1 MSIDYSALLV
11 AASAAPSP
19 AMASHAGV
27 ALAPVAAAWSAP
39 AQGAPI
45 VMAPPPAA
53 AAATPGAGSRR
64 RRLWELTGH
73 AHCPVI
79 GVCLPLPALR
89 RLLAKVDGGT
99 AISDD
104 YELHCTMV
112 SLAKRRG
119 PMAEAL
125 QRELDRRYLRPLRE
139 AARAKGEAALER
151 WWDEASAGNDLGA
164 ALWTTLTHPHCSPA
178 LQDRVLGR
186 VHMHQHQVGMV
197 TRVEL
202 ARFEQLIDENAVLA
216 RTLGQAQQRCT
227 RQAAEFA
234 RQREQLESELLHSR
248 TALIG
253 SRSELEQARERLA
266 ELSAADPDLAARL
279 QLAADKRE
287 LQERLLQAQRA
298 LQRAQQQLAA
308 EAERSRELAQALAR
322 QAGAATTE
330 APAPQPPQAAARLD
344 ARSVLCVGGRLASV
358 PIYRRVV
365 ERVGARFL
373 HHDGGDE
380 DSQQRLDA
388 TLAAADLVIC
398 QTGCIS
404 HGAYW
409 RVKEHCKRTGKR
421 CLFVEVPSRQAIEQ
435 ALARVLVE
443 DAHP

>member
-1 MSIDYSALLV
+1 MSIDYAALLV
-11 AASAAPSP
+11 AASPTPSFAP
-19 AMASHAGV
+19 AN
-27 ALAPVAAAWSAP
+27 APLAAARPTPPLTAAAVLPPLPAP
-39 AQGAPI
+39 AG
-45 VMAPPPAA
+45 
-53 AAATPGAGSRR
+53 GGSRR

-89 RLLAKVDGGT
+89 RLLARLDGT
-99 AISDD
+99 QVIDDD

-139 AARAKGEAALER
+139 VARVKDEAALRR

-164 ALWTTLTHPHCSPA
+164 ALWTTLTHPQCSAA
-178 LQDRVLGR
+178 LRDRVLGQ

-216 RTLGQAQQRCT
+216 RTLAQAQQRST
-227 RQAAEFA
+227 QQSAECA
-234 RQREQLESELLHSR
+234 RQREQFEAERLQCRAE
-248 TALIG
+248 AIA
-253 SRSELEQARERLA
+253 SRSERDQLQAQLA
-266 ELSAADPDLAARL
+266 ELRAADPERGTRA
-279 QLAADKRE
+279 QLAAERRE

-298 LQRAQQQLAA
+298 LQRAQQELAA
-308 EAERSRELAQALAR
+308 EKARAQVLARDLAETQAQLCEVRTAALAPK
-322 QAGAATTE
+322 ACAAH
-330 APAPQPPQAAARLD
+330 APQAAPRLNAR
-344 ARSVLCVGGRLASV
+344 AVLCVGGRLASV
-358 PIYRRVV
+358 PIYRHVV
-365 ERVGARFL
+365 ERVGGRFL

-380 DSQQRLDA
+380 DSPQRLDA

-435 ALARVLVE
+435 ALSRALLE
-443 DAHP
+443 GAQA